1 MANDIK
7 TFQTEFIDCRK
18 NIQIPLLQ
26 RDYVQGGRKDVIE
39 PFLEKLISAIKEE
52 SIQVNLNYIY
62 GYDKE
67 NWFVPI
73 DGQQRLITLWL
84 LHLYIYANKTA
95 DFSVKLKFE
104 SREFADNFCEQLSTN
119 LCNILKEDI
128 GNSLKEKIIDS
139 SWFVSGWLYD
149 ATVNNMLST
158 LDLIHK
164 KIGGANI
171 DNAYTHNITFDFLN
185 MKDRLDDDVY
195 VKMNGR
201 GRPLS
206 YFENLKSWMDEH
218 VKKEFGEDDEFTKN
232 WRTKMDNEW
241 TDLFWDNRNKK
252 QGHPEEID
260 DEQQRF
266 LYSMLLLFW
275 KKHELD
281 FLNSL
286 EKDEERI
293 TKSNYILF
301 LNEWGKEDNEKL
313 SEDSAIEDIRK
324 KTFSLLQ
331 DGEKLIP
338 LYWIEKT
345 KIFDKNVFHFVKEG
359 LDSLNKNKDSI
370 NNKNCKSYNDI
381 ICAIYLDSEMSYL
394 YQIAFKEATY
404 KKTLPLLY
412 AIIKTPDNYKNEKK
426 FYQWLRLWKN
436 LILNSNIESEDIGNS
451 CYTIENISQ
460 KVDSN
465 NLYEVVSNL
474 KWERGFGFNENQF
487 NEEIAK
493 AKQILNG
500 EPRSD
505 GKSWEE
511 IIIEAENYAFFKGA
525 IRFLFQ
531 DAEGKV
537 TEDSWKN
544 FDTKWANAQKYFD
557 ENGVKTK
564 YQNEAI
570 LLRCYIAE
578 FKNWGEFWDYTFDNE
593 PNTWKQLLISKR
605 YKANHNVLINN
616 KEGKYDFLKFEPSL
630 ETFTEGYKTLQE
642 SVQKELVATN
652 ILVNIS
658 ESSVMLHWRYNNY
671 CLYPYRTKS
680 QRNIYVIA
688 NPRNVLLSK
697 LIKKKIIISE
707 QHLDDSDFFWGWD
720 INFQYN
726 NINFQWYRTD
736 FIYLMKTDFK
746 YLVKTDNTNKVIKN
760 DNESED
766 LKKYYC
772 FDATNI
778 SSSDEFLK
786 QLDTLIQTFINDSNV
801 LTSTDSTK

>member
-119 LCNILKEDI
+119 LCNNLKEDI

-293 TKSNYILF
+293 TKSNYISF

-474 KWERGFGFNENQF
+474 KWERRFGFSEDQF

-505 GKSWEE
+505 GKAWEE

-544 FDTKWANAQKYFD
+544 FDTKWNNAKKYFHN
-557 ENGVKTK
+557 NGLKPEYKIDVTK
-564 YQNEAI
+564 ALVIQCDKWKEQLCDKQIFNPDVSTWRWILCSSAWTKQIFNILIHELNQITPVGINEEYSIEKYITPILDKLPYKEMIEKEPSGRFHWNGKLGYYMPYGREAI
-570 LLRCYIAE
+570 
-578 FKNWGEFWDYTFDNE
+578 TFDWYGFNR
-593 PNTWKQLLISKR
+593 NKILSDLCNNSVIYCKQKI
-605 YKANHNVLINN
+605 
-616 KEGKYDFLKFEPSL
+616 D
-630 ETFTEGYKTLQE
+630 
-642 SVQKELVATN
+642 
-652 ILVNIS
+652 
-658 ESSVMLHWRYNNY
+658 NY
-671 CLYPYRTKS
+671 
-680 QRNIYVIA
+680 
-688 NPRNVLLSK
+688 
-697 LIKKKIIISE
+697 
-707 QHLDDSDFFWGWD
+707 DFFWGWD
-720 INFQYN
+720 IDFKYRG
-726 NINFQWYRTD
+726 IDFQWNSD
-736 FIYLMKTDFK
+736 DNIYLMMNGTKLSQNEHENYSVEVSGIFESDE
-746 YLVKTDNTNKVIKN
+746 LVNELDKLIAQAYPSEPKVI
-760 DNESED
+760 
-766 LKKYYC
+766 
-772 FDATNI
+772 
-778 SSSDEFLK
+778 
-786 QLDTLIQTFINDSNV
+786 Q
-801 LTSTDSTK
+801 